1 MGQGFSGCFSTHNF
15 TLHWNLTEMAVYLE
29 CTSNNLCV
37 ITLYGEIENKTT
49 DHYQTAYILRTK
61 NCRQN
66 TLACGLKRRPLAA
79 SQQFSHSADDS
90 HFHVHQLMLTPTR
103 QWLQVNL
110 WMDSWRMANIEI
122 QSQPNF
128 SGISTGFQKFS
139 ADIQSGRIHAVENF
153 AKLWREWIITKI
165 GLQFILQLLT

>member
-1 MGQGFSGCFSTHNF
+1 
-15 TLHWNLTEMAVYLE
+15 MAVSVLTILH
-29 CTSNNLCV
+29 CTGTWLRWQFTWNVLQTTCAV
-37 ITLYGEIENKTT
+37 ITLYDEIENKTT

-90 HFHVHQLMLTPTR
+90 HFHVHQLMLTLTR

-139 ADIQSGRIHAVENF
+139 ADIQSGRIHA
-153 AKLWREWIITKI
+153 KSKI
-165 GLQFILQLLT
+165 LLNYDGSELSLK